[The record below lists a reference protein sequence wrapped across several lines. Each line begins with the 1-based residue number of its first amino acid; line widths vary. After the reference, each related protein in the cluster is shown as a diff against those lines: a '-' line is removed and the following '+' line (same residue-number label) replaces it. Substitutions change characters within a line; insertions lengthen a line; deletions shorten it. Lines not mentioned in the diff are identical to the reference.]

1 MNIAHIFETDFQNF
15 PCKNQPQLLPG
26 FWTIGGYKPLDTAAY
41 DWQVVPDKD
50 YWIYGPGMNGSHGTG
65 LLQDQKGARLLY
77 TPLDGSYGDMAITL
91 NVDASKTAGQGF
103 GSATGQYLDLYIKF
117 DTRTLTGYALRII
130 RTTKYSNAVDFILM
144 KYENGVAEA
153 ISQPVSSTCYRTNC
167 TLTLTAKGGKLT
179 AHASTTTPL
188 PAPVTDPNL
197 KLSVDLEADI
207 ASNTF
212 WGHRYPAY
220 GQLW

>member
-1 MNIAHIFETDFQNF
+1 MAAVAPKHLRCVPGKEQIVVSNSPIKKGQVNIAHIFETDFQNF

-130 RTTKYSNAVDFILM
+130 VRPSIVMRLIL
-144 KYENGVAEA
+144 
-153 ISQPVSSTCYRTNC
+153 
-167 TLTLTAKGGKLT
+167 
-179 AHASTTTPL
+179 
-188 PAPVTDPNL
+188 
-197 KLSVDLEADI
+197 
-207 ASNTF
+207 F
-212 WGHRYPAY
+212 
-220 GQLW
+220 

>member
-1 MNIAHIFETDFQNF
+1 M
-15 PCKNQPQLLPG
+15 
-26 FWTIGGYKPLDTAAY
+26 DTAAY

-144 KYENGVAEA
+144 KYENG
-153 ISQPVSSTCYRTNC
+153 
-167 TLTLTAKGGKLT
+167 GG
-179 AHASTTTPL
+179 
-188 PAPVTDPNL
+188 
-197 KLSVDLEADI
+197 
-207 ASNTF
+207 
-212 WGHRYPAY
+212 
-220 GQLW
+220 

>member
-1 MNIAHIFETDFQNF
+1 
-15 PCKNQPQLLPG
+15 
-26 FWTIGGYKPLDTAAY
+26 
-41 DWQVVPDKD
+41 
-50 YWIYGPGMNGSHGTG
+50 MNGSHGTG

-103 GSATGQYLDLYIKF
+103 GSATGQYLDSYIKF

-153 ISQPVSSTCYRTNC
+153 SVNRC
-167 TLTLTAKGGKLT
+167 L
-179 AHASTTTPL
+179 L
-188 PAPVTDPNL
+188 PAIVQIVL
-197 KLSVDLEADI
+197 
-207 ASNTF
+207 
-212 WGHRYPAY
+212 
-220 GQLW
+220 

>member
-1 MNIAHIFETDFQNF
+1 M
-15 PCKNQPQLLPG
+15 
-26 FWTIGGYKPLDTAAY
+26 
-41 DWQVVPDKD
+41 
-50 YWIYGPGMNGSHGTG
+50 
-65 LLQDQKGARLLY
+65 
-77 TPLDGSYGDMAITL
+77 
-91 NVDASKTAGQGF
+91 
-103 GSATGQYLDLYIKF
+103 DLYIKF

-130 RTTKYSNAVDFILM
+130 VRPSIVMRLIYLM

-212 WGHRYPAY
+212 GGTGIQHTGSCGESTTMLHYMKVEWE
-220 GQLW
+220 